1 MGHNKIETNGPL
13 ASLPCTD
20 DRTGSPGGAVS
31 GLTSQRVPL
40 ERYEFDQG
48 YIDRLIAAD
57 AETERHFSRYF
68 GDLLKLKLRARLR
81 SAAQVDDVKQETFVR
96 VLAALKK
103 KGGIASP
110 EALGAFVN
118 SVCNNVLLETYRSSS
133 KVSALDEGYDG
144 PDERVVGA
152 ESTLLASETRA
163 KVRDALAGLPQKD
176 QELLRLLFFEERDKD
191 AICKEMNVDRNYL
204 RVLLHRAKG
213 HFRDRW
219 SAETP

>member
-1 MGHNKIETNGPL
+1 
-13 ASLPCTD
+13 
-20 DRTGSPGGAVS
+20 
-31 GLTSQRVPL
+31 VPL